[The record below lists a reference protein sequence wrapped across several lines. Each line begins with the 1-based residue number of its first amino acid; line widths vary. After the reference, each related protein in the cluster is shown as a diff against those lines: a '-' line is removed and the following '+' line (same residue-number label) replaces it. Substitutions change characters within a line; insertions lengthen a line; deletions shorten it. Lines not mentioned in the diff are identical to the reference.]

1 MATTTKPIALD
12 ETLQRVANAL
22 EADSRYIVLPY
33 VTASSGITLAINT
46 GVYKAALAS
55 DGTFPSI
62 NAQNIA
68 EMSAYYQFELEL
80 TVPST
85 APATI
90 YGPTMG
96 GTAFDSTASY
106 AVGDYVVYD
115 NVEYVCVTAHT
126 GAWDASHFKQAWVWL
141 DGHGLPDPADLS
153 GGETICISVRLDC
166 TARTFLA
173 SVWRVA

>member
-12 ETLQRVANAL
+12 ETLQRVADAL

-33 VTASSGITLAINT
+33 VTASSGITLALNT

-62 NAQNIA
+62 DDQNIA

-85 APATI
+85 VPSTI
-90 YGPTMG
+90 TGPSGWT
-96 GTAFDSTASY
+96 F
-106 AVGDYVVYD
+106 
-115 NVEYVCVTAHT
+115 
-126 GAWDASHFKQAWVWL
+126 L

>member
-12 ETLQRVANAL
+12 ETLQRVAAAL
-22 EADSRYIVLPY
+22 ETDARYIVLPY
-33 VTASSGITLAINT
+33 VTASSGITLALNT

-62 NAQNIA
+62 DAQNIA
-68 EMSAYYQFELEL
+68 EMPAYYQFELEL

-85 APATI
+85 VPSTI
-90 YGPTMG
+90 TGPTG
-96 GTAFDSTASY
+96 WT
-106 AVGDYVVYD
+106 
-115 NVEYVCVTAHT
+115 
-126 GAWDASHFKQAWVWL
+126 WL

-153 GGETICISVRLDC
+153 GGETIYVSVRLDC
-166 TARTFLA
+166 SARTFLA

>member
-33 VTASSGITLAINT
+33 VTASSGITLALNT

-62 NAQNIA
+62 DAQNIA
-68 EMSAYYQFELEL
+68 EMPAYYQFELEL

-85 APATI
+85 VPSTI
-90 YGPTMG
+90 TGPSGWT
-96 GTAFDSTASY
+96 F
-106 AVGDYVVYD
+106 
-115 NVEYVCVTAHT
+115 
-126 GAWDASHFKQAWVWL
+126 L

-153 GGETICISVRLDC
+153 GGETICISCRMDC
-166 TARTFLA
+166 GATGKPVLA